1 MSKITIEKSAF
12 CLPWTQTLLGTH
24 VNGKVNF
31 MALDWLTR
39 VNYQPAMLGICVNRG
54 HASNAAIR
62 QTGEFS
68 VNIPTVDMVA
78 VTDYCGIVSGNKED
92 KSKLFEVFY
101 GELKSAPLIKACPLN
116 IECKLVQTVDL
127 PTNTLFIGEIKNIYC
142 EEKYLENGK
151 PDVKKVR
158 PFLLTMP
165 DNRFWSVGEQVG
177 KRGKWGRGS
186 REQVAAR
193 EPTSEA
199 SVNRRRSA
207 RLRAA
212 PRRALAAALP

>member
-1 MSKITIEKSAF
+1 MAKIVIEKNLF

-24 VNGKVNF
+24 VNGKPNF

-39 VNYQPAMLGICVNRG
+39 VNYQPAMLGICVNGG

-62 QTGEFS
+62 ENGQFS
-68 VNIPTVDMVA
+68 VNIPTVDMVG
-78 VTDYCGIVSGNKED
+78 VTDFCGIVSGAKVD

-101 GELKSAPLIKACPLN
+101 GELRSAPLITECPLN
-116 IECKLVQTVDL
+116 IECRLVRTVDL
-127 PTNTLFIGEIKNIYC
+127 PTNTLFIGEIVNIYS

-151 PDVKKVR
+151 PDVRKVR

-177 KRGKWGRGS
+177 NAWKDGVKYKEQIGGGMSS
-186 REQVAAR
+186 R
-193 EPTSEA
+193 
-199 SVNRRRSA
+199 
-207 RLRAA
+207 
-212 PRRALAAALP
+212 